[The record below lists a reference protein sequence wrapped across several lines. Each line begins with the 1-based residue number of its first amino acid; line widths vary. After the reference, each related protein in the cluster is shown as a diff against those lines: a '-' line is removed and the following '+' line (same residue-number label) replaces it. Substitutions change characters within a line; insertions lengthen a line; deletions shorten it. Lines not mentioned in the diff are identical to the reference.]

1 MQDSKLPVFVTTARD
16 RLVAS
21 YKSPAGRRRF
31 DRILDYEAD
40 RDHELAWTIFAYR
53 VCPELPHSYV
63 LDAVDLARLSI
74 IAAKYQR
81 RAREKIA
88 ARVGA

>member
-1 MQDSKLPVFVTTARD
+1 MDSKLPVFVTTARD
-16 RLVAS
+16 RLVAA

-40 RDHELAWTIFAYR
+40 RDHKVAWTIFAAA
-53 VCPELPHSYV
+53 VCPKLPHNFV
-63 LDAVDLARLSI
+63 LDAVDLARTAL
-74 IAAKYQR
+74 IAEKYQA
-81 RAREKIA
+81 RARERIA